1 MNAVKAKKELGHN
14 MAHTQGKPLT
24 KEELSNLT
32 MEQKE
37 NLIKCNLPNSD
48 DFTDNDEWGRNGV
61 KGAFDFIEN
70 QDKVFNLLLG
80 KSI

>member
-37 NLIKCNLPNSD
+37 NLI
-48 DFTDNDEWGRNGV
+48 
-61 KGAFDFIEN
+61 
-70 QDKVFNLLLG
+70 
-80 KSI
+80 